1 MFFSFHSDYSDGEV
15 ALPECHRVKRKDM
28 KLFCFFLDV
37 FIAGF
42 RSATVVFAL
51 ISYISPQNW
60 SKFDPIYQKRQKR
73 GARSDE
79 MPD

>member
-42 RSATVVFAL
+42 RSATVVVTSGRFNHPLEQL
-51 ISYISPQNW
+51 IEPSSHC
-60 SKFDPIYQKRQKR
+60 
-73 GARSDE
+73 
-79 MPD
+79 

>member
-1 MFFSFHSDYSDGEV
+1 MFFSFHMDYSDGEV

-42 RSATVVFAL
+42 RSATVVLQSCLTSTTGNRAEFV
-51 ISYISPQNW
+51 ST
-60 SKFDPIYQKRQKR
+60 FDLNSCSFP
-73 GARSDE
+73 
-79 MPD
+79 